1 MQAVALKIGI
11 LALTG
16 LAACGGDD
24 TRLMNLDASQ
34 RSPDEFQILP
44 TKPLTMPGDLAVLP
58 TPTPDGGNITDP
70 TPFADAVG
78 ALGGNPAALADQG
91 VSASDQ
97 VLVAY
102 ASRTGSDPAIR
113 QRLAEEDRAWRSRHS
128 RRLLE
133 RLAQTNVYLRAY
145 RDMMLDSYAELLRWQ
160 RAGAQTPSA
169 PPEPEE

>member
-1 MQAVALKIGI
+1 MRAFICI
-11 LALTG
+11 LTLTG
-16 LAACGGDD
+16 LAACGGDGSQ
-24 TRLMNLDASQ
+24 LMNLDAGQ
-34 RSPDEFQILP
+34 RSPDEFQVLP
-44 TKPLTMPGDLAVLP
+44 TKPLTMPDNLAVLP
-58 TPTPDGGNITDP
+58 QPTPGGDNLTDP

-102 ASRTGSDPAIR
+102 AARGGTDPVIR
-113 QRLAEEDRAWRSRHS
+113 QRLAQEDSEWRSRHS

-145 RDMMLDSYAELLRWQ
+145 SEMTLDSHAELQRWQ
-160 RAGAQTPSA
+160 RAGAQVPSA
-169 PPEPEE
+169 PPVPEE